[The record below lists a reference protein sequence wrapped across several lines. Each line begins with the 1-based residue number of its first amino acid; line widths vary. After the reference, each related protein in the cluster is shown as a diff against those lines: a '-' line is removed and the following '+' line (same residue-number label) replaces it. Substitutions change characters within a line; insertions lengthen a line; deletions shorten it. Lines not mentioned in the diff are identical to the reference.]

1 MSSLNPPL
9 TKEDFINS
17 GCKEVVN
24 SSSQDCFTKLQNAK
38 QTGNIKNQA
47 VFQILV
53 DVSSDEIEPSAT
65 KKSFPEIFQHL
76 TDEHLN
82 FLAEILDEVSDP
94 ELKARI
100 ADILWLRLGN
110 IDMAKKAIDA
120 YLELTTD
127 LENPIMLFRL
137 AKIER
142 ALRLGLSI
150 NANDKV
156 KKIVARIEAII
167 NDSNGK
173 DPWGV

>member
-1 MSSLNPPL
+1 
-9 TKEDFINS
+9 
-17 GCKEVVN
+17 
-24 SSSQDCFTKLQNAK
+24 
-38 QTGNIKNQA
+38 
-47 VFQILV
+47 
-53 DVSSDEIEPSAT
+53 
-65 KKSFPEIFQHL
+65 
-76 TDEHLN
+76 
-82 FLAEILDEVSDP
+82 
-94 ELKARI
+94 
-100 ADILWLRLGN
+100 
-110 IDMAKKAIDA
+110 MAKKAIDA

-173 DPWGV
+173 DPWGVSTNLMELLQEKKLQERQLFEGNIATMLWFRNRNTSRNCGRI